1 MEPLMNTTEHLSA
14 DELKAQLEAITA
26 EREALHVALQQRR
39 EAEKANL
46 AAEIK
51 TMISERGHALE
62 EITELVIGR
71 SLNGKRRRSASS
83 ANDAQA
89 NYTRYADPDN
99 PDNTYTRGRMPAW
112 LIDKMAANG
121 FDPSDAEHRQQFK
134 SEHLVQLAA

>member
-1 MEPLMNTTEHLSA
+1 MDTTEHLSA
-14 DELKAQLEAITA
+14 DELKAELA
-26 EREALHVALQQRR
+26 ALNQQRSHLSAALQQR
-39 EAEKANL
+39 AEQERIDL

-51 TMISERGHALE
+51 TLISERGHALE

-71 SLNGKRRRSASS
+71 SLNRKRRRSASS

-99 PDNTYTRGRMPAW
+99 PANTYTRGRMPAW

-121 FDPSDAEHRQQFK
+121 FDPADVEHRQQFK
-134 SEHLVQLAA
+134 TEHLVQLAA

>member
-1 MEPLMNTTEHLSA
+1 MDNIHQLSA
-14 DELKAQLEAITA
+14 DELKAQLEALNQQRQT
-26 EREALHVALQQRR
+26 LSVALEQRADQER
-39 EAEKANL
+39 ADL

-51 TMISERGHALE
+51 TLISERGHDLE

-71 SLNGKRRRSASS
+71 SINRKRRRSASS

-99 PDNTYTRGRMPAW
+99 PANTYTRGRMPAW

-134 SEHLVQLAA
+134 TEHLVQLAA